1 MFEDKT
7 KDKIDKVKATLEEFT
22 EHMYMLSDGM
32 VKFQQ
37 DITMISREINFIKS
51 YVEIVGKVLDKS
63 GIIEKSEL
71 EELVI
76 QNASKKMKKIQ
87 DDFMKYKKDMTQET
101 EDMKHLI
108 EKFKSSIGNWFDE
121 DGNPIAKA

>member
-37 DITMISREINFIKS
+37 DVSMISREINLLKS
-51 YVEIVGKVLDKS
+51 YVEVVGKVLDKS

-71 EELVI
+71 EQL
-76 QNASKKMKKIQ
+76 
-87 DDFMKYKKDMTQET
+87 
-101 EDMKHLI
+101 LI
-108 EKFKSSIGNWFDE
+108 
-121 DGNPIAKA
+121 

>member
-37 DITMISREINFIKS
+37 DVSMISREINLLKS
-51 YVEIVGKVLDKS
+51 YVEVVGKVLDKS

-71 EELVI
+71 EQLVI
-76 QNASKKMKKIQ
+76 ENASKKMKKIQ
-87 DDFMKYKKDMTQET
+87 DDFVQYKKDMTQET

-108 EKFKSSIGNWFDE
+108 EKFKSSIGSWFDE